1 MRDYAGLAVFIAIN
15 VAISALGGWATAASV
30 GTWYQA
36 LAKPAFN
43 PPDWIFAPVWSALY
57 LMIAIAGWRVWRRGT
72 AQRRGAA
79 QGSGVAPDGRGT
91 APDARGAGREVRLA
105 LTAYAVQLV
114 LNLSWSFVF
123 FGARLIG
130 PALAVI
136 VALLAAILA
145 NAFLFWRIDRAAG
158 ALLAPYAAWVSFA
171 ALLNAALWRLN

>member
-1 MRDYAGLAVFIAIN
+1 MAVRAGMTRTRDYAGLAAFIAIN

-36 LAKPAFN
+36 LAKPALN

-57 LMIAIAGWRVWRRGT
+57 LLIAIAGWRVWRRGGGE
-72 AQRRGAA
+72 AR
-79 QGSGVAPDGRGT
+79 SGEEATGV
-91 APDARGAGREVRLA
+91 GREVRLA
-105 LTAYAVQLV
+105 LTVYAVQLA

-158 ALLAPYAAWVSFA
+158 ALLVPYAAWVAFA
-171 ALLNAALWRLN
+171 TLLNAALWRLN

>member
-1 MRDYAGLAVFIAIN
+1 M
-15 VAISALGGWATAASV
+15 SALAGAVTAKSV
-30 GTWYQA
+30 GTWYQS
-36 LAKPAFN
+36 LRKPAFN
-43 PPDWIFAPVWSALY
+43 PPDWVFAPVWTLLY
-57 LMIAIAGWRVWRRGT
+57 LMIAVAGWRVWRVRGIAGT
-72 AQRRGAA
+72 R
-79 QGSGVAPDGRGT
+79 VA
-91 APDARGAGREVRLA
+91 LA
-105 LTAYAVQLV
+105 AYAVQLA

-158 ALLAPYAAWVSFA
+158 ALLVPYAAWVSFA

>member
-1 MRDYAGLAVFIAIN
+1 MTRARDYAGLAAFIAIN
-15 VAISALGGWATAASV
+15 VAVSALGGWATSKSV

-57 LMIAIAGWRVWRRGT
+57 LMIAIAGWRAWRRG
-72 AQRRGAA
+72 G
-79 QGSGVAPDGRGT
+79 G
-91 APDARGAGREVRLA
+91 EVRGV
-105 LTAYAVQLV
+105 LTVYAVQLA
-114 LNLSWSFVF
+114 LNLSWSLVF

-136 VALLAAILA
+136 AALLAAIVV

-158 ALLAPYAAWVSFA
+158 ALLVPYAAWVCFA